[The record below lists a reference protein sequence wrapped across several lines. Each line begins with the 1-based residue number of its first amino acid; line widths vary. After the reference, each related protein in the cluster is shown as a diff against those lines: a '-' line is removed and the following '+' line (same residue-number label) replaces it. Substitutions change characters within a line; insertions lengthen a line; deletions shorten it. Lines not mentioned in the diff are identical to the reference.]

1 MVELDGML
9 SIVMPAYNEEKL
21 IYQSIM
27 KTLDIVSGFV
37 REIELIAVN
46 DGSKD
51 NTKAEILRAV
61 RKDKRVRLVT
71 SDKNRGKGNAI
82 ISGVSQAEG
91 KYIAFVD
98 ADLEL
103 NPAQLEG
110 YLKKMLD
117 DNADV
122 VIGCKFHKGSKL
134 KYPFKRK
141 VISMCYYIMLIILF
155 HLNVKDT
162 QTGLKVF
169 KAEAIKPVGHLI
181 RTSGF
186 AYDIELLVAVH
197 RRGFKIAE
205 MPVEVVFVRDKG
217 ANRIGMK
224 DCVRAFVDTWAIFA
238 RVYFGLKKRGIQL
251 NKFKELLEKA
261 GDLQFIKKAKDY
273 IAIHKIAV
281 VTTATTATAGEN
293 IKSGR

>member
-117 DNADV
+117 DNKDV
-122 VIGCKFHKGSKL
+122 VIGCKFLKDSKL
-134 KYPFKRK
+134 DYPFKRK
-141 VISMCYYIMLIILF
+141 VISMGYYIMLLVLF

-169 KAEAIKPVGHLI
+169 RVEAIKPVAHLI

-217 ANRIGMK
+217 VNRIGIK
-224 DCVRAFVDTWAIFA
+224 DCVRAFADTWAIFA
-238 RVYFGLKKRGIQL
+238 RVYFKHYY
-251 NKFKELLEKA
+251 
-261 GDLQFIKKAKDY
+261 D
-273 IAIHKIAV
+273 
-281 VTTATTATAGEN
+281 
-293 IKSGR
+293 